1 MNNKTN
7 RWLDVQVVI
16 VALALTFTL
25 ALWNIF
31 SGTSQSSGTSSASQ
45 PQQQK
50 STSAANPG
58 TARIFLGGAAPQPKS
73 FAAPAPV
80 TVTGSSRP

>member
-31 SGTSQSSGTSSASQ
+31 SKTSQFLGTSSASQ
-45 PQQQK
+45 PRGQN
-50 STSAANPG
+50 STSAANQG
-58 TARIFLGGAAPQPKS
+58 TSRIFLGGAAPQPRS
-73 FAAPAPV
+73 FAAPSPV
-80 TVTGSSRP
+80 TITGSSRP

>member
-1 MNNKTN
+1 MNNKIN

-31 SGTSQSSGTSSASQ
+31 SGGSQSAGTSTASQ
-45 PQQQK
+45 PRQQNSA
-50 STSAANPG
+50 STASQG
-58 TARIFLGGAAPQPKS
+58 TSRIFLGGAAPQPRS
-73 FAAPAPV
+73 LAAPAPV
-80 TVTGSSRP
+80 TITGSSRP

>member
-31 SGTSQSSGTSSASQ
+31 SGSSQSSGKNSASQ

-50 STSAANPG
+50 SASTANQG
-58 TARIFLGGAAPQPKS
+58 TARIFLGGAAPQPRS
-73 FAAPAPV
+73 ISAPSPV